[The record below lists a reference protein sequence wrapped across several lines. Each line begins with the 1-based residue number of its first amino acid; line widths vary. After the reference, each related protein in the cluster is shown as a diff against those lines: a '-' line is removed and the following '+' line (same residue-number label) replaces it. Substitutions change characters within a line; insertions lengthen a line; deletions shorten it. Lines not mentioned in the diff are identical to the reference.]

1 MSTPSRRAERDQ
13 TVGTLWRKE
22 ATLSKHEKLGL
33 SALLIAVALTLASCG
48 GAGGGQQD
56 GSDEDMQ
63 GMDHGDTTTVEET
76 TGGMAGM
83 DMGSEDMA
91 AASREMVMPNGE
103 YSDAAFVDAMV
114 PHHEGAVEMAQVGL
128 ENAEHEEI
136 RQLSRNIIDSQR
148 AEIEMFGRIR
158 EGIDGPTMEMSE
170 EDMAMMGMMED
181 PRQLANEEPFDR
193 AFIDNMMPH
202 HESAIAMAEVALQ
215 ESENP
220 EIREIAQDIVDA
232 QEREIAQMREWRQD
246 WYPQG

>member
-1 MSTPSRRAERDQ
+1 
-13 TVGTLWRKE
+13 
-22 ATLSKHEKLGL
+22 LSNHKKLGL
-33 SALLIAVALTLASCG
+33 SALLIAAALTLASCG
-48 GAGGGQQD
+48 GAEGGQQG
-56 GSDEDMQ
+56 GSDGEMQ
-63 GMDHGDTTTVEET
+63 GMDHGDTTT
-76 TGGMAGM
+76 TGGAQGM
-83 DMGSEDMA
+83 SSEDMA
-91 AASREMVMPNGE
+91 VTSREMVMPNGE

-128 ENAEHEEI
+128 ESAEHEEI
-136 RQLSRNIIDSQR
+136 RQLSQNIIDSQQ

-158 EGIDGPTMEMSE
+158 EGLDGPTMEMSE
-170 EDMAMMGMMED
+170 EDMSTMGMVED

-193 AFIDNMMPH
+193 AFIDNMIPH

-232 QEREIAQMREWRQD
+232 QEREIAQMREWREE

>member
-1 MSTPSRRAERDQ
+1 
-13 TVGTLWRKE
+13 
-22 ATLSKHEKLGL
+22 
-33 SALLIAVALTLASCG
+33 
-48 GAGGGQQD
+48 
-56 GSDEDMQ
+56 
-63 GMDHGDTTTVEET
+63 
-76 TGGMAGM
+76 
-83 DMGSEDMA
+83 
-91 AASREMVMPNGE
+91 MVMPNGE

-136 RQLSRNIIDSQR
+136 RQLSQNIIDSQQ

-158 EGIDGPTMEMSE
+158 EGLDGPMMAMSE
-170 EDMAMMGMMED
+170 EDMSTMGMVED

-193 AFIDNMMPH
+193 AFIDNMIPH

-232 QEREIAQMREWRQD
+232 QEREIAQMREWREE